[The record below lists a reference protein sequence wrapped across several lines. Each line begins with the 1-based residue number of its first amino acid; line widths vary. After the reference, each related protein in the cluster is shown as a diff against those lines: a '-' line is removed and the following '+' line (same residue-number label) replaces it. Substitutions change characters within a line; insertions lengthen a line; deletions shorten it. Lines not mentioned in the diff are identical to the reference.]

1 MANGL
6 SLDPIAK
13 DKLLLSNSNFYLQI
27 YFKILRYIYIYFK
40 VVKDLEVHFI
50 TVLKFLFI
58 IFLGKKKKKKTSHS
72 LA

>member
-13 DKLLLSNSNFYLQI
+13 NKLLLSDSKFYLQI
-27 YFKILRYIYIYFK
+27 YFRMLRYIYIYIYVK
-40 VVKDLEVHFI
+40 VVKDLEVYFI

-58 IFLGKKKKKKTSHS
+58 IFLGKKKKPSHS